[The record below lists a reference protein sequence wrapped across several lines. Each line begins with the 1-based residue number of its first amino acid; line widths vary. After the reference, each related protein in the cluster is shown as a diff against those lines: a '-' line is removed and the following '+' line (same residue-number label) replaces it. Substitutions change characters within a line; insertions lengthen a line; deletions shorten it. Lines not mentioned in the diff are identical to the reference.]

1 MLANR
6 RYLPSDARMIRI
18 EGGNHAQFGWYG
30 FQLGDQAATIA
41 RIEQQQIILATL
53 LALFNEAVGNEN

>member
-1 MLANR
+1 
-6 RYLPSDARMIRI
+6 MIRI

-41 RIEQQQIILATL
+41 RVEQQQIILATL
-53 LALFNEAVGNEN
+53 LELFTEAVGNEN